1 MKKVIVL
8 GSTGSIGLNTLRVID
23 ELPDDLSVAGLAVNK
38 DYEGVLAQAAK
49 YGVKH
54 VAVSDPESAA
64 RCVESAPDDITVHS
78 GENGLEELA
87 AIDDADLV
95 LCSVVGTAG
104 LRPVLAAVAGG
115 RNVALATKE
124 VLVAGGH
131 IVTEACRKSGAKL
144 IPVDSEHGA
153 IRQCLDG
160 IGGSKGNREQ
170 GIEREKIKRLVLTAS
185 GGPFYSQKDLDL
197 STVTVEQALNHPN
210 WDMGKKV
217 TIDSATLMNKGLE
230 IIEAKWMFGI
240 DIRNIDVVIHPES
253 IVHSMVEFIDGSTL
267 AQMSVPDMRYAI
279 QYALTYPKRM
289 NGNLAGMDF
298 SAISQLNFEEA
309 DMSRFPA
316 LGLAR
321 EAGECGGTMP
331 AVMNAAN
338 ESAVQMFLD
347 GAISFPGIWET
358 VECVMRK
365 HKVIEKPGLDEVLD
379 ADSWARTTAGE
390 GENR

>member
-8 GSTGSIGLNTLRVID
+8 GSTGSIGLNALRVID
-23 ELPDDLSVAGLAVNK
+23 DLPDDLSVAGLAVNK

-54 VAVSDPESAA
+54 VAVSDPESATK
-64 RCVESAPDDITVHS
+64 CVESAPDGVTVHS
-78 GENGLEELA
+78 GEKGLEALST
-87 AIDDADLV
+87 IDDANLV

-104 LRPVLAAVAGG
+104 LKPVLAALEGG
-115 RNVALATKE
+115 RDVALATKE

-153 IRQCLDG
+153 ILQCIAGCRGQRSEVSDQM
-160 IGGSKGNREQ
+160 SEVRK
-170 GIEREKIKRLVLTAS
+170 LVLTAS

-197 STVTVEQALNHPN
+197 GTVTVEQALNHPN

-230 IIEAKWMFGI
+230 IIEAKWIFGM
-240 DIRNIDVVIHPES
+240 DIKNIDVVVHPES
-253 IVHSMVEFIDGSTL
+253 IVHSMVEFVDGSTL

-279 QYALTYPKRM
+279 QYALTYPERM

-298 SAISQLNFEEA
+298 SAISQLNFEEV

-347 GAISFPGIWET
+347 GAIYFPGIWET

-379 ADSWARTTAGE
+379 ADSWARAIAFE
-390 GENR
+390 

>member
-8 GSTGSIGLNTLRVID
+8 GSTGSIGLNALRVID
-23 ELPDDLSVAGLAVNK
+23 DLPDDLSVAGLAVNK

-54 VAVSDPESAA
+54 VAVSDPESATK
-64 RCVESAPDDITVHS
+64 CVESAPDGVTVHS
-78 GENGLEELA
+78 GEKGLEALST
-87 AIDDADLV
+87 IDDADLV

-104 LRPVLAAVAGG
+104 LKPVLAALEGG
-115 RNVALATKE
+115 RDVALATKE

-153 IRQCLDG
+153 ILQCIAGCRGQRSEVSDQM
-160 IGGSKGNREQ
+160 SEVRK
-170 GIEREKIKRLVLTAS
+170 LVLTAS

-197 STVTVEQALNHPN
+197 GTVTVEQALNHPN

-230 IIEAKWMFGI
+230 IIEAKWIFGM
-240 DIRNIDVVIHPES
+240 DIKNIDVVVHPES
-253 IVHSMVEFIDGSTL
+253 IVHSMVEFVDGSTL

-279 QYALTYPKRM
+279 QYALTYPERM

-298 SAISQLNFEEA
+298 SAISQLNFEEV
-309 DMSRFPA
+309 DMSRLPA

-347 GAISFPGIWET
+347 GTISFPGIWET
-358 VECVMRK
+358 VEGVMRK

-379 ADSWARTTAGE
+379 ADSWARAIVFE
-390 GENR
+390 